1 MLNTLNIKRFR
12 GVENLN
18 LEHLGQ
24 VNIIAGPN
32 NSGKTSI
39 LEVIESLQ
47 APSVIYVWGFIGRR
61 DNSRASVMSM
71 YETVDAL
78 FPAKICAESD
88 LIEYSGKLSN
98 QKDFSIQIKR
108 SVGKTLLDFEK
119 AKEIGLIGNKTY
131 DETDNFENFDAD
143 TEFMDIEFF
152 INGLSEGKD
161 TIYLRQKKY
170 SSLGRGT
177 VTGIIENIVRISSVR
192 QQQNSS
198 FLNSILSKPVLYE
211 RFVKIMKRFDADFI
225 SINAVENHGG
235 TKYMVLS
242 KNHTKALSLDAYG
255 EGMKKAMLLLG
266 AVIMAQ
272 NGILLIDEF
281 ETAIHVSAMKH
292 VFGRI
297 IETAIELNV
306 QIFMTSHS
314 LEAIKAVLLCDSDL
328 QQSMRMLTLANVDGE
343 IKVRNVDGAK
353 AVQLLDEYGL
363 ELR

>member
-1 MLNTLNIKRFR
+1 MLQTLNIKQFR
-12 GVENLN
+12 GIGNLN
-18 LEHLGQ
+18 LGDLGQ
-24 VNIIAGPN
+24 INIIAGRN

-39 LEVIESLQ
+39 LEIIESLQ
-47 APSVIYVWGFIGRR
+47 SPSVIYIWGFIGKR
-61 DNSRASVMSM
+61 DNSRASALSV
-71 YETVDAL
+71 YETVDSL
-78 FPAKICAESD
+78 FSTKIHAERD
-88 LIEYSGKLSN
+88 LIEYSGEISN
-98 QKDFSIQIKR
+98 HKKFLVQIKR

-119 AKEIGLIGNKTY
+119 AKEFGMIGNKTY
-131 DETDNFENFDAD
+131 DETENFDVD
-143 TEFMDIEFF
+143 SEFMDIEYF

-161 TIYLRQKKY
+161 TIYLGQKKFNG
-170 SSLGRGT
+170 LGRGIAN
-177 VTGIIENIVRISSVR
+177 GIVENIVRISSVR
-192 QQQNSS
+192 QQQNSR
-198 FLNSILSKPVLYE
+198 FLNCILSKPVLYE
-211 RFVKIMKRFDADFI
+211 RFVKIMKRFDPDFI
-225 SINAVENHGG
+225 AINAIENNGG

-242 KNHTKALSLDAYG
+242 KNHTKALTLDAYG
-255 EGMKKAMLLLG
+255 DGMKKAMLLLG

-314 LEAIKAVLLCDSDL
+314 LEAIRAVLLCDSEL
-328 QQSMRMLTLANVDGE
+328 QQAMRMLTLANIDGE

-353 AVQLLDEYGL
+353 AIQLLDEYGL